1 MCLWFIERGK
11 ADFHIRG
18 LLFIA
23 STLTYRIPW
32 TLFIVK
38 AERTLELLRCCYCRT
53 GLETKNFLW
62 GQLLYVIPCMSPTR
76 EPNVHSVFCSPGYV
90 LGHGTLQLCFPYCL
104 CNLFL
109 CFPYLLSSIWNALN
123 SLFLPFYFRSTQQ
136 PSELKKS
143 EIWCQGDTSLKSL
156 FVPVSP
162 GAKYPN
168 F

>member
-11 ADFHIRG
+11 VDFHIRW

-38 AERTLELLRCCYCRT
+38 AERTLELLKCCYCCT

-62 GQLLYVIPCMSPTR
+62 GQLLYVIPYMSPAR
-76 EPNVHSVFCSPGYV
+76 EPNVHSVFYSSSYV
-90 LGHGTLQLCFPYCL
+90 LGHWILWVCFPYCL

-109 CFPYLLSSIWNALN
+109 CFPYLLSSIWDALN
-123 SLFLPFYFRSTQQ
+123 SLFLPFYVRSISISQ
-136 PSELKKS
+136 SNHL
-143 EIWCQGDTSLKSL
+143 SLKSQKSG
-156 FVPVSP
+156 VRETPV
-162 GAKYPN
+162 
-168 F
+168 